1 MGKVLVGI
9 FLLWVL
15 WSLGSLV
22 VDKIRNSLEDK
33 AIRKARVK
41 ESFDETTQGIVK
53 RVDLQIAHSKDAVSE
68 FREMAYEKLPGLE
81 DRIARHGRQQEY
93 IRFILPYK
101 KKNSKGRR

>member
-15 WSLGSLV
+15 WSLGGLI
-22 VDKIRNSLEDK
+22 VDKIRNSIEDK

-41 ESFDETTQGIVK
+41 ESFDESTQRILK
-53 RVDLQIAHSKDAVSE
+53 RMESQIMESKEAVST

-93 IRFILPYK
+93 IRFVLPHK
-101 KKNSKGRR
+101 KKSTKGRR

>member
-15 WSLGSLV
+15 WSLGGLI
-22 VDKIRNSLEDK
+22 VDKIRNSIEDK

-41 ESFDETTQGIVK
+41 ESFDESTQRILK
-53 RVDLQIAHSKDAVSE
+53 RMESQIMESKEAVST

-81 DRIARHGRQQEY
+81 DRIARFERQQDY
-93 IRFILPYK
+93 IRFVLPYK
-101 KKNSKGRR
+101 KKSKKGRK